1 MLEICTHKSEKNSN
15 MNENLRTNQEQ
26 CHARTS
32 NALQE
37 GERPEANFAIQLFEG
52 KKVRFVWDEEQEKY
66 YFAVVDIV
74 QVLTESADYQT
85 ARKYWKVLKGRL
97 LKEGNE
103 TVTNCYQLKLPAADG
118 KNRLTDV
125 ADLEQIF
132 RLIQS
137 IPSKKAEPVKK
148 WLAEVGA
155 QRIDQ
160 MIDPELTFQ
169 MAVEDYRRQGY
180 SDRWINERMRSI
192 EMRKELTDE
201 WHRSGIH
208 EPKDFAI
215 LTNVLTKAWSGM
227 TTGEY
232 KRHKG
237 LTKENLRDNM
247 TNVELALNNTL
258 TEVATTEIARQRKT
272 QGMKESRQSAQ
283 AGGQI
288 AKNTRDDLERQLGRT
303 VISSER
309 ASDYIRP
316 IESQDAD
323 ALQLPDE
330 EK

>member
-1 MLEICTHKSEKNSN
+1 ML
-15 MNENLRTNQEQ
+15 
-26 CHARTS
+26 A
-32 NALQE
+32 
-37 GERPEANFAIQLFEG
+37 P
-52 KKVRFVWDEEQEKY
+52 
-66 YFAVVDIV
+66 
-74 QVLTESADYQT
+74 
-85 ARKYWKVLKGRL
+85 
-97 LKEGNE
+97 
-103 TVTNCYQLKLPAADG
+103 DG
-118 KNRLTDV
+118 KRRKTHA
-125 ADLEQIF
+125 ADLEGIF
-132 RLIQS
+132 RIIQS

-160 MIDPELTFQ
+160 MADPELTFQ
-169 MAVEDYRRQGY
+169 MAVDDYRRQGY

-247 TNVELALNNTL
+247 TNVELALNTL
-258 TEVATTEIARQRKT
+258 AEVATTEIARQRQT
-272 QGMKESRQSAQ
+272 QGMKESRQAAQ

-309 ASDYIRP
+309 ASDYIKP
-316 IESQDAD
+316 IESKDAE
-323 ALQLPDE
+323 AQPLPE
-330 EK
+330 GESK

>member
-1 MLEICTHKSEKNSN
+1 
-15 MNENLRTNQEQ
+15 MND
-26 CHARTS
+26 
-32 NALQE
+32 
-37 GERPEANFAIQLFEG
+37 NFAIQLFEG
-52 KKVRFVWDEEQEKY
+52 KKVRFVWDEEKEKY

-118 KNRLTDV
+118 KKRLTDV

-169 MAVEDYRRQGY
+169 MAVDDYRRQGY

-208 EPKDFAI
+208 ESKDFAI

-232 KRHKG
+232 KRYKG

-247 TNVELALNNTL
+247 TNVELALNTL
-258 TEVATTEIARQRKT
+258 AEVTTTELSRQRNPKGMAQSRKTAHEGGEVARNARADI
-272 QGMKESRQSAQ
+272 ESR
-283 AGGQI
+283 
-288 AKNTRDDLERQLGRT
+288 LGRS

-309 ASDYIRP
+309 ASDYIKP
-316 IESQDAD
+316 IEAQDDD
-323 ALQLPDE
+323 ALPLSDE
-330 EK
+330 

>member
-1 MLEICTHKSEKNSN
+1 MHAQKGSRD
-15 MNENLRTNQEQ
+15 MND
-26 CHARTS
+26 
-32 NALQE
+32 
-37 GERPEANFAIQLFEG
+37 NFAIQLFEG
-52 KKVRFVWDEEQEKY
+52 KKVRIVWDAEKEKY
-66 YFAVVDIV
+66 YFAVADIV
-74 QVLTESADYQT
+74 QVLTDSEDVKQYIKRMR
-85 ARKYWKVLKGRL
+85 ARDPELNSNWGTICTPL
-97 LKEGNE
+97 EMIA
-103 TVTNCYQLKLPAADG
+103 PDG
-118 KNRLTDV
+118 KRRKTQA
-125 ADLEQIF
+125 ADLEGIF
-132 RLIQS
+132 RIIQS
-137 IPSKKAEPVKK
+137 IPSKKAEPVKR

-247 TNVELALNNTL
+247 TNVELALNTL
-258 TEVATTEIARQRKT
+258 AEVTTTELSRQRNPKGMAQSRKTAHEDGEVARNART
-272 QGMKESRQSAQ
+272 DIESR
-283 AGGQI
+283 
-288 AKNTRDDLERQLGRT
+288 LGRS

-309 ASDYIRP
+309 ASDYIKP
-316 IESQDAD
+316 IEQAD
-323 ALQLPDE
+323 AKELPQNDE
-330 EK
+330 STDE